1 MDSQWTTALPLADL
15 PPGTSKVLRFG
26 RERVALFHTVEGGL
40 HAVDERCPHEGY
52 PLSGG
57 PVKDQVLTCPWH
69 NFKFDLRD
77 GHCLMGD
84 EAVRRF
90 PSRIVDGVVEIDLA
104 PPADQ
109 RARLLSGLNDAILG
123 FQSGRIA
130 REIVRCL
137 DAGISGP
144 ELVGRAV
151 ALDADHGEY
160 GPSHVLGW
168 GHDSLEL
175 VDEAADPALP
185 LAQLLDFA
193 GEALVRRPAR
203 QRPAPLSVADPG
215 VDLRAAVEAEDS
227 GRAEAIVRGALR
239 DGADDAQIEAWI
251 WPLLGD
257 HFLDFGHALIYQAKL
272 PGLLAAVG
280 ERDRIWGAH
289 VYGIVNGTRE
299 DSLPHWLPY
308 RRAIEAVDPDA
319 WWARRGP
326 GTLPVEALE
335 QRPRD
340 ALQAVLEST
349 ASTESILA
357 ALSLAASRRM
367 LRFDLGIAA
376 AVDNQDGW
384 LDLTHRLTVVDAL
397 RVALRRWDDPR
408 RLHILLQV
416 VRFVAAAMP
425 YDGPGEAVAARP
437 GGVAE
442 LRAAIADMDREAAL
456 GITVSLLERGDDPLV
471 RGLLLDLA
479 MADIAVRGI
488 VVAHM
493 VKTSLAAFR
502 ERALTGRTEPVL
514 AVVRWFASPRHE
526 RQVGRRVHEARDL
539 VERGRPPTRRVD

>member
-1 MDSQWTTALPLADL
+1 MDPQWTAALPLAEL
-15 PPGTSKVLRFG
+15 PPGSSKVLRFG

-77 GHCLMGD
+77 GHCLIGD
-84 EAVRRF
+84 EGVRRF
-90 PSRIVDGVVEIDLA
+90 PSRVVDGVVEIDLA

-109 RARLLSGLNDAILG
+109 RARLLTGLDNAILG
-123 FQSGRIA
+123 FQGGRIA

-137 DAGISGP
+137 DAGISAT
-144 ELVGRAV
+144 ELLGRAV

-168 GHDSLEL
+168 GHDTLEL
-175 VDEAADPALP
+175 VAEANDPALP
-185 LAQLLDFA
+185 LAQLMDFA
-193 GEALVRRPAR
+193 GETLVRRPAR
-203 QRPAPLSVADPG
+203 PRPHPVSVADPG
-215 VDLRAAVEAEDS
+215 VALRAAVEAEDS
-227 GRAEAIVRGALR
+227 SRAEAIVRGALR
-239 DGADDAQIEAWI
+239 DGADDRLIEAWT
-251 WPLLGD
+251 WPLLSD

-299 DSLPHWLPY
+299 DTLPHWLPY
-308 RRAIEAVDPDA
+308 RRAVEAVDNDQ
-319 WWARRGP
+319 WWARRSGA
-326 GTLPVEALE
+326 TLAVDAVE

-340 ALQAVLEST
+340 ALQAVLDSA
-349 ASTESILA
+349 ASVDSILA
-357 ALSLAASRRM
+357 ALSLAASRRL

-397 RVALRRWDDPR
+397 RVALQRWEHPD
-408 RLHILLQV
+408 RLRILLQV

-425 YDGPGEAVAARP
+425 YDGAGEAFEARP
-437 GGVAE
+437 GGVPE
-442 LRAAIADMDREAAL
+442 LRAAIVGMDREAAL
-456 GITVSLLERGDDPLV
+456 GIAASLLERGDDQLV

-479 MADIAVRGI
+479 VGDVAVRGI
-488 VVAHM
+488 VVAHQ
-493 VKTSLAAFR
+493 VKTTLAAFR
-502 ERALTGRTEPVL
+502 ERARIGRAEPVL

-526 RQVGRRVHEARDL
+526 RQVGRRVYEARDL